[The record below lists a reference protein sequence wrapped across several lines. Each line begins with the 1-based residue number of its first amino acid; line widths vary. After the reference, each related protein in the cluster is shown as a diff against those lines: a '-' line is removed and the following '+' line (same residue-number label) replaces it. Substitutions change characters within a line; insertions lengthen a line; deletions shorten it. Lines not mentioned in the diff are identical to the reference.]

1 MLKLKHQNTARADK
15 KGENNMAKK
24 KSIDTTALIF
34 IGVAVLG
41 VILAIIGLCTPWL
54 VQAKNEFA
62 EGMFSDKLTTFQKLS
77 DQGKLGFFPI
87 GLTRAFGIIGLI
99 VAIGATGLI
108 VLQNL
113 GIFKLEGLVKLI
125 VAVAVVAI
133 GALVFIF
140 GISYVGSIN
149 AQLDG
154 APADFL
160 YSMGVAMFLLPIG
173 IMASGAAYLLN
184 K

>member
-1 MLKLKHQNTARADK
+1 
-15 KGENNMAKK
+15 MAKK
-24 KSIDTTALIF
+24 KSINTTALIF

-41 VILAIIGLCTPWL
+41 VILAIVGLFTPWL
-54 VQAKNEFA
+54 VQAKTEFA
-62 EGMFSDKLTTFQKLS
+62 EGMFSEKLTKYQELS
-77 DQGKLGFFPI
+77 DQGNLGFFPI
-87 GLTRAFGIIGLI
+87 GLTRAFGIIGLV
-99 VAIGATGLI
+99 VAICATALI

-125 VAVAVVAI
+125 AAVAVVAI
-133 GALVFIF
+133 GVLVLIF

-149 AQLDG
+149 AQMG
-154 APADFL
+154 SAPSDYL

-173 IMASGAAYLLN
+173 TVASGVAYLLN